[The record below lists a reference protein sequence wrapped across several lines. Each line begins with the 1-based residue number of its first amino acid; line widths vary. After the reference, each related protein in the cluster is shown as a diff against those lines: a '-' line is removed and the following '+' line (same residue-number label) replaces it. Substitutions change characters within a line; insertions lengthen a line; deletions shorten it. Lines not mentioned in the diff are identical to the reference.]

1 MKKEG
6 IDFKMILPEIYSFYD
21 EWIGYM
27 ESSIEKNE
35 LYFINKNKKKIF
47 WCKQMKK
54 TIYLLLENKNFV

>member
-27 ESSIEKNE
+27 ESSIERYE
-35 LYFINKNKKKIF
+35 LYFINKNKKQIF
-47 WCKQMKK
+47 CV
-54 TIYLLLENKNFV
+54 NK